1 MSTATSSE
9 IASSLISL
17 TRSMHHEVRATAPGC
32 SFLEIKTLLIAN
44 ERKNP
49 SMKDMAEDLGISSP
63 AMTPIIDK
71 LVESGQLARS
81 EDKLDR
87 RVIRISITSQGKR
100 SMEKSRAMMRSVIDK
115 LISTLSR
122 EEQASLD
129 QILRKL
135 LSHYNPTNRT
145 IA

>member
-1 MSTATSSE
+1 
-9 IASSLISL
+9 
-17 TRSMHHEVRATAPGC
+17 
-32 SFLEIKTLLIAN
+32 
-44 ERKNP
+44 
-49 SMKDMAEDLGISSP
+49 MKDMAEDLGISSP